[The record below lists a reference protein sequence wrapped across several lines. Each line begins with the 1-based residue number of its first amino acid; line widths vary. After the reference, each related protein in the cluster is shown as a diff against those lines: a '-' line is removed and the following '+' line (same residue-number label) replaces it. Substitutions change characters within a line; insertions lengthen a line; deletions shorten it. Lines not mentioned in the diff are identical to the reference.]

1 MSLSHWLGQPGFCP
15 RFKEFLER
23 NTTGHFSSI
32 NCARV
37 DFLADVIDFKTATS
51 SMRLAKAHFLWQNYL
66 SECPNSNPDLPA
78 NLKRRV
84 KKLLWA
90 DESGMDPQGL
100 INETTFDALQDF
112 ALLALAQ
119 FHTEFR
125 QSSAFSELEER
136 SKHRIPRTLRRRK
149 KKTENLPPTK
159 SHSAALER
167 SHSSETISSTS
178 RVANRWRFSSPV
190 SITTTE

>member
-100 INETTFDALQDF
+100 INETTFGTSPLTPRRPSG
-112 ALLALAQ
+112 LCSLGLG
-119 FHTEFR
+119 
-125 QSSAFSELEER
+125 SIP
-136 SKHRIPRTLRRRK
+136 HRVPAKQCIL
-149 KKTENLPPTK
+149 
-159 SHSAALER
+159 
-167 SHSSETISSTS
+167 
-178 RVANRWRFSSPV
+178 
-190 SITTTE
+190 